1 METAIH
7 AKALGWD
14 VILGEKA
21 EVLGDT
27 TALSG
32 GALCTRSAHQRQQL
46 NLINIYLTSNLAKPP
61 STSERLREFLEGKA
75 APLNVPGAKNA
86 G

>member
-1 METAIH
+1 MSPSAREAILGRV
-7 AKALGWD
+7 ADVAPGRPQAVEGSGAGNEAEALGWD
-14 VILGEKA
+14 VIVGEKA

-46 NLINIYLTSNLAKPP
+46 NLINI
-61 STSERLREFLEGKA
+61 
-75 APLNVPGAKNA
+75 
-86 G
+86 